1 MTSPPSVDLR
11 CEKERQR
18 WHMDSLG
25 KILVVAGL
33 LLAAVGAALWL
44 FGRAGGGFLPGDI
57 VVERKNFRFYFPI
70 ATSLLLSVI
79 LSFCLWLW
87 RR

>member
-1 MTSPPSVDLR
+1 M
-11 CEKERQR
+11 
-18 WHMDSLG
+18 
-25 KILVVAGL
+25 LVVAGL
-33 LLAAVGAALWL
+33 LIAALGAALWL

-70 ATSLLLSVI
+70 ATSLLLSLI
-79 LSFCLWLW
+79 LSVFFWLW

>member
-1 MTSPPSVDLR
+1 
-11 CEKERQR
+11 
-18 WHMDSLG
+18 MDSLG
-25 KILVVAGL
+25 KMLVVAGL

-70 ATSLLLSVI
+70 ATSLLLSLI
-79 LSFCLWLW
+79 LSLLFWLW